1 MELAAV
7 NGQKIAYEDSGGSG
21 PVVVLAHGF
30 LMDRSM
36 FAPQVAAMRDRYRV
50 VTWDARGFGETVFD
64 GTPFTYWDLAH
75 DCLGLLDHLGV
86 DRAVVGGMS
95 QGGFVALRMALLAP
109 QRVVALVL
117 LDSQAGTED
126 PAMVPVLQERMD
138 AWIADGPS
146 AELAEVAAE
155 LVLGDANLK
164 RTWIPRWMA
173 REPRT
178 LIEPSHALLT
188 RDDIT
193 GQLGQIDVPAL
204 VVHGTADAAISME
217 RAQALADGLPA
228 CRGVVA
234 IPDGTH
240 TANLTHP
247 GAVNDALITF
257 LDGLSAVDRTS
268 SGGLSGPPARCRTI
282 GNG

>member
-1 MELAAV
+1 VDLAAV
-7 NGQKIAYEDSGGSG
+7 NGQTIAYEDSGGSG

-36 FAPQVAAMRDRYRV
+36 FAPQVAALRDRFRV
-50 VTWDARGFGETVFD
+50 VTWDARGFGETAFD
-64 GTPFTYWDLAH
+64 GNPFTYWDLAQ
-75 DCLGLLDHLGV
+75 DCFGLLDHLGI

-95 QGGFVALRMALLAP
+95 QGGFVALRMALVAP

-126 PAMVPVLQERMD
+126 PAMLPALQEGMD
-138 AWIADGPS
+138 AWTADGAS
-146 AELAEVAAE
+146 TELIEAAANMM
-155 LVLGDANLK
+155 LGDANLT
-164 RTWIPRWMA
+164 RTWTPRWMA

-178 LIEPSHALLT
+178 LIEPTRALLT

-193 GQLGQIDVPAL
+193 DRLGEIDVPAL
-204 VVHGTADAAISME
+204 VVHGTADAAIPME
-217 RAQALADGLPA
+217 RAQALADGLPG

-234 IPDGTH
+234 IPEGTH

-247 GAVNDALITF
+247 GAVNDAIVTF
-257 LDGLSAVDRTS
+257 LDGLS
-268 SGGLSGPPARCRTI
+268 P
-282 GNG
+282 

>member
-1 MELAAV
+1 VALAAV
-7 NGQKIAYEDSGGSG
+7 NGQTIAYEDSGGSG

-36 FAPQVAAMRDRYRV
+36 FAPQVAALRDRCRV

-64 GTPFTYWDLAH
+64 GTPFTYWDLAQ
-75 DCLGLLDHLGV
+75 DCFGLLDHLGI

-126 PAMVPVLQERMD
+126 PAMVPVLQEGMD
-138 AWIADGPS
+138 AWTADGPS
-146 AELAEVAAE
+146 TPLVEAVATM
-155 LVLGDANLK
+155 VLGDADLT
-164 RTWIPRWMA
+164 RTWTPRWMA

-178 LIEPSHALLT
+178 LIEPTRAILT

-193 GQLGQIDVPAL
+193 GRLDQIDVPAL
-204 VVHGTADAAISME
+204 VIHGTADAAIRME
-217 RAQALADGLPA
+217 RAQAMADGLPG

-234 IPDGTH
+234 IPAGTH
-240 TANLTHP
+240 AANLTHP
-247 GAVNDALITF
+247 GAVNDALIAF
-257 LDGLSAVDRTS
+257 LDGLAQ
-268 SGGLSGPPARCRTI
+268 
-282 GNG
+282 

>member
-1 MELAAV
+1 VDLAAV
-7 NGQKIAYEDSGGSG
+7 NGQTIAYEDSGGSG

-36 FAPQVAAMRDRYRV
+36 FAPQVAALRDRFRV
-50 VTWDARGFGETVFD
+50 VTWDARGFGETAFD
-64 GTPFTYWDLAH
+64 GNPFSYWDLAQ
-75 DCLGLLDHLGV
+75 DCFGLLDHLGI

-126 PAMVPVLQERMD
+126 PAMMPALQEGMD
-138 AWIADGPS
+138 AWTADGPS
-146 AELAEVAAE
+146 TELIEVAANMM
-155 LVLGDANLK
+155 LGDANLT
-164 RTWIPRWMA
+164 RTWTPRWMA

-178 LIEPSHALLT
+178 LIEPTRALLT

-193 GQLGQIDVPAL
+193 DRLGEIDVPAL
-204 VVHGTADAAISME
+204 VVHGTADAAIPME
-217 RAQALADGLPA
+217 RAQALADGLPG

-234 IPDGTH
+234 IPEGTH

-247 GAVNDALITF
+247 GAVNDAIVTF
-257 LDGLSAVDRTS
+257 LDGLS
-268 SGGLSGPPARCRTI
+268 P
-282 GNG
+282 